1 MNKRIIHRKQ
11 LDKLTKAEFS
21 YKDVTIYQDGD
32 LVVIDKDQILE
43 LAQLI
48 QNERNDQEF
57 YENLKTKR
65 RMTDEI

>member
-1 MNKRIIHRKQ
+1 MIHNKQ
-11 LDKLTKAEFS
+11 LDKITKVEFS

-48 QNERNDQEF
+48 QNERNDKEF
-57 YENLKTKR
+57 YENSRKR
-65 RMTDEI
+65 RTQQ

>member
-1 MNKRIIHRKQ
+1 MIHNKQ
-11 LDKLTKAEFS
+11 LDKITKVEFS

-48 QNERNDQEF
+48 QNERNDKEF
-57 YENLKTKR
+57 YEKLRKGRKY
-65 RMTDEI
+65 

>member
-1 MNKRIIHRKQ
+1 MEIRMIHNKQ
-11 LDKLTKAEFS
+11 LDKITKVEFS

-48 QNERNDQEF
+48 QNERNDNEF
-57 YENLKTKR
+57 YENSRKR
-65 RMTDEI
+65 RTQQ

>member
-1 MNKRIIHRKQ
+1 MEIRMIHNKQ
-11 LDKLTKAEFS
+11 LDKITKVEFS

-48 QNERNDQEF
+48 QNERNDKEF
-57 YENLKTKR
+57 YENSRKR
-65 RMTDEI
+65 RTQQ

>member
-1 MNKRIIHRKQ
+1 MKPRMIHGKQ
-11 LDKLTKAEFS
+11 LDRLTKVEFS

-32 LVVIDKDQILE
+32 LVVIEKDQIIE

-57 YENLKTKR
+57 YENSRKG
-65 RMTDEI
+65 RMSK

>member
-1 MNKRIIHRKQ
+1 MKPRIIHSKQ
-11 LDKLTKAEFS
+11 LDRLTKVDFS
-21 YKDVTIYQDGD
+21 YKDVIIYQDGD

-57 YENLKTKR
+57 YENSRKR
-65 RMTDEI
+65 RIQE

>member
-1 MNKRIIHRKQ
+1 MKPRIIHNKQ
-11 LDKLTKAEFS
+11 LDKLTKVEFS

-57 YENLKTKR
+57 YENKKGK
-65 RMTDEI
+65 IK

>member
-1 MNKRIIHRKQ
+1 MDIRRIHNKQ
-11 LDKLTKAEFS
+11 LDKITKVEFS

-48 QNERNDQEF
+48 QNERNDNEF
-57 YENLKTKR
+57 YENSRKR
-65 RMTDEI
+65 RTQQ

>member
-1 MNKRIIHRKQ
+1 MEIRMIHNKQ
-11 LDKLTKAEFS
+11 LDKITKVEFS

-48 QNERNDQEF
+48 QNERNDKEF
-57 YENLKTKR
+57 YENARKR
-65 RMTDEI
+65 RTQQ

>member
-1 MNKRIIHRKQ
+1 
-11 LDKLTKAEFS
+11 LDKITKVEFS

-48 QNERNDQEF
+48 QNERNDREF
-57 YENLKTKR
+57 YEKLRKGR
-65 RMTDEI
+65 IQQ

>member
-1 MNKRIIHRKQ
+1 MEKRIIHNKQ
-11 LDKLTKAEFS
+11 LDKITKVEFS

-48 QNERNDQEF
+48 QNERNDREF
-57 YENLKTKR
+57 YEKLRKGR
-65 RMTDEI
+65 IQQ

>member
-1 MNKRIIHRKQ
+1 MKPRIIHNKQ
-11 LDKLTKAEFS
+11 LDKLTKVEFS

-57 YENLKTKR
+57 YENSRKR
-65 RMTDEI
+65 RIQE